1 MNRFTEMMILLV
13 VIGLFAGSSVGLT
26 FEENYPVGGPYEW
39 EANNWYNGSTYA
51 LPTSADRGEIG
62 YGRTCVVDGQTAEAD
77 NMEIGTTSPGGTLTV
92 NSGSLRIYEPTGW
105 AIKLGKS
112 FPGTINITG
121 GTMTIDSD
129 YSHGG
134 LQIGQSGATGT
145 VNISGGT
152 LNTDSV
158 SIGYA
163 QDGTMNVSGGVFNAS
178 GRVMITHQGTQVTN
192 TLLEISGNADINLT
206 GTAYNDGLNTYSGGT
221 LSIVGS
227 SATIDIAN
235 DLWIGGHND
244 DDPNT
249 VLSFQADSGGVSTI
263 NCDELLIAI
272 DSILDLSS
280 DGNTSNGTYTL
291 VSSTS
296 AVTQADLNNFRFSA
310 ATDTNKWS
318 NLTVTGSGPY
328 LVQVDYAGGAP
339 TYTLTV
345 NSGTGD
351 GSYEENTV
359 VNISADAPGV
369 GQLFDVWTGDT
380 TNVANV
386 NDPNTTI
393 TMPAAS
399 TAVTATYVD
408 DPNTFALTV
417 NSGTGDGIY
426 DPNTVVNI
434 YADPPGGGL
443 IFDVWT
449 GDTTNVADTADP
461 NTTITMPSADA
472 GVTATYIADP
482 NAPTTYTLTVNSGTG
497 DGNYDPNTVVN
508 IYADPPGVGWIFD
521 DWTGDTTNVANVNDA
536 NTTITMPAANTEVTA
551 TYVGDPNATLYKVTV
566 VGGVI
571 RDTGLTDGNFAEGAE
586 VWLRADLP
594 DPNKV
599 FNVWVMTAGPSPDP
613 MNKYKEEERSTAMLT
628 MKDSP
633 CTYESNYVND
643 PGATMDHFV
652 HGQDDGNGVY
662 LWDNPYNWTL
672 GRIPISGEQTEV
684 GDNWS
689 VVHSTI
695 RNYDVIGV
703 QELEIA
709 EYGMNDPDTGNGCSL
724 TIEGTGSFSATGY
737 LDVGKD
743 KVGYLYMQPGSS
755 VNVGGVLKMGADW
768 RWGRGI
774 VEMDGAYLYAGGG
787 LDVGTQDDPNDE
799 AVGGSTLTATDSN
812 LIFNNNIIILS
823 LNPAAPAEINLKG
836 TTVWDQ
842 TGGTECVIDLD
853 AIFNMEDGNLSVTV
867 KNLDFNTPSTVL
879 KLSGTGVSTISALAV
894 TFANGSQLDV
904 SALNVSD
911 GNYTVIDG
919 TSISDSG
926 LQFAAGTDAN
936 VWSFSVNT
944 GNGDLILTKGGGGP
958 VTYTLTVNSG
968 TGDGSYTES
977 TVVNIVADPPG
988 GGQLFDVWTGDTT
1001 NIDFVN
1007 NADANI
1013 TMPAANTTVTATYVA
1028 DPNSGTDIY
1037 DGPIAAEGD
1046 DAEESG
1052 IDGSIGTVSS
1062 DLEMAQETGGD
1073 DQVVGLRFTSVQVKT
1088 DATISI
1094 AYIQFRVDEADSGS
1108 VTLRIRGEAV
1118 DSAAAIATTAYE
1130 LSTRL
1135 SANPT
1140 TAYVDW
1146 SPPDWPTTGVAGPD
1160 QQANVASI
1168 IQELVNRPG
1177 WTPGNDI
1184 LLFITNETADPN
1196 VEENARVA
1204 TSYFSGFPPI
1214 IHVESTGGTGTIG
1227 YLLTVNN
1234 GTGDGSYDPN
1244 TVVNIVADAPS
1255 AGDIFDVWTGDT
1267 TNIDN
1272 VNNADAN
1279 ITMPPASTTVTAT
1292 YKDDPATYQLTVN
1305 SGTGDGFYA
1314 SSTVVDIDASSAP
1327 LGQLFD
1333 MWTGDTTN
1341 VADIYAASTTITMP
1355 AADSEITSTY
1365 ADDPNFVVPER
1376 GYTARPC
1383 SFDMDRD
1390 GIIGGTGDDDVGDG
1404 VTTDPDG
1411 DGIDEDIL
1419 YVDAD
1424 SGSDSTG
1431 DGSAGN
1437 PYKTVQYALDQ
1448 ADGPGDGAEDIIA
1461 IAGVFQEELTLTQ
1474 SGVAGYYTRDNF
1486 QFPDN
1491 PMMLIGWDKDNDGE
1505 YPPYD
1510 TDDTAVLDGNV
1521 DPNTFLGL
1529 AITND
1534 PAEKSYVEIAHLSI
1548 RNYGYDTLGD
1558 STPRGAMK
1566 LAPSNV
1572 GTVSHLYFHDVE
1584 MQSINDG
1591 INTDGYTIIWSFWC
1605 GSTPLQNIALINN
1618 LIDGT
1623 SGYGSRGSPTNG
1635 SGYWRVQNNTYNF
1648 TLGWYKD
1655 EGKPMLGTVWKVWG
1669 EHTDVEILYNLING
1683 ATSDSSTQIISGGGI
1698 NVRPC
1703 TRNYTIRGNESIN
1716 CRTAISVDGLSD
1728 GGCHD
1733 RSIDGIIIDRN
1744 IIRNT
1749 YTGWNYGPL
1758 QGIILK
1764 EGGTTT
1770 AETIEDVTITNN
1782 FISILD
1788 TGQVVTGIDSQVGN
1802 DGGPESGVITIAGN
1816 TIYGPGGGND
1826 YRGISVYSARAYPQE
1841 DYVIKNNIF
1850 ANTGPQNMNT
1860 RVSHAPIGWI
1870 ANGNIYDDDGNFNWD
1885 SSPTALI
1892 TFAEWQ
1898 TASGGDANS
1907 TTGDPVFVDEAT
1919 GDLHIDP
1926 SDTLVEGSGVDI
1938 TSITTVDY
1946 DGDARS
1952 SSTPW
1957 AGADIGDANGD
1968 PNAPPTYSL
1977 TVNSGTGDGSYEED
1991 TVVNIDADAPGTGQ
2005 AFDVWTGDTT
2015 NVANVNNP
2023 NTTITMPAASTA
2035 VTATYVN
2042 LLYALTVND
2051 GTGDGN
2057 YTYNTVVNIYAADP
2071 NAGQQFNVW
2080 TGDTSGIAN
2089 VNDAN
2094 TTITMPASA
2103 ANITATYEDIPGP
2116 TNDYASS
2123 ESTTRGTVSG
2133 DYTDTQSSNDT
2144 YEALTEVVH
2153 ANRSKLEHEWTFSV
2167 TGGSTVTF
2175 YVEAYKAGTE
2185 DDFDFDYST
2194 DGSNW
2199 TNMLT
2204 VTKTSDDDNDQSY
2217 SLPGNTS
2224 GTVYIRVID
2233 TNRVN
2238 KAKDLDT
2245 VYVDHMFIRSQP

>member
-1 MNRFTEMMILLV
+1 MILLV

-26 FEENYPVGGPYEW
+26 FEENYPGGGPYEW
-39 EANNWYNGSTYA
+39 EANNWYNGSTYV

-77 NMEIGTTSPGGTLTV
+77 NMEIGTASPGGTLTV

-105 AIKLGKS
+105 AIKLGKDY
-112 FPGTINITG
+112 PGTINITG

-129 YSHGG
+129 YAHGG

-192 TLLEISGNADINLT
+192 TLLEISGDADINLT
-206 GTAYNDGLNTYSGGT
+206 GTEYNDGLNTYSGGT

-263 NCDELLIAI
+263 NCDELLIAV

-280 DGNTSNGTYTL
+280 DGNTSSGTYTL
-291 VSSTS
+291 VSCTS
-296 AVTQADLNNFRFSA
+296 EVTQADLNNFSFSA

-328 LVQVDYAGGAP
+328 LVQVDYTGGLA

-351 GSYEENTV
+351 GAYEEDTV

-417 NSGTGDGIY
+417 NSGSGDGIY
-426 DPNTVVNI
+426 DPNTIVDI

-443 IFDVWT
+443 VFDVWT
-449 GDTTNVADTADP
+449 GDTQYITDVDEP
-461 NTTITMPSADA
+461 NTTFTMPSADA
-472 GVTATYIADP
+472 GVTATYMADP
-482 NAPTTYTLTVNSGTG
+482 NAPSTYTLTVNSGTG
-497 DGNYDPNTVVN
+497 DGDYDPNTVVN
-508 IYADPPGVGWIFD
+508 IYADAPGVGWIFD

-551 TYVGDPNATLYKVTV
+551 TYDVDPNATVYKLTV

-571 RDTGLTDGNFAEGAE
+571 RDTGLTDGNFAIGAD
-586 VWLRADLP
+586 VWIRADLP

-599 FNVWVMTAGPSPDP
+599 FNLWVMTAGPSPDP
-613 MNKYKEEERSTAMLT
+613 MNKYKEEDRSTAMLT
-628 MKDSP
+628 MKASP
-633 CTYESNYVND
+633 CTYESNYVDD
-643 PGATMDHFV
+643 PGATIDHFV

-672 GRIPISGEQTEV
+672 GRIPLSGEQTEI

-689 VVHSTI
+689 VVHGTI
-695 RNYDVIGV
+695 RNYDVVGV

-787 LDVGTQDDPNDE
+787 LDVGTQDDPNNE
-799 AVGGSTLTATDSN
+799 AVGGSKITATDAN

-853 AIFNMEDGNLSVTV
+853 AIFNMEGGNLSVTV

-904 SALNVSD
+904 SGLNVSD

-936 VWSFSVNT
+936 VWSFAFDG
-944 GNGDLILTKGGGGP
+944 GNGNLILTKGGGGGP
-958 VTYTLTVNSG
+958 STYSLTVNSG
-968 TGDGSYTES
+968 TGDGSYEED
-977 TVVNIVADPPG
+977 TVVNIVAD
-988 GGQLFDVWTGDTT
+988 T
-1001 NIDFVN
+1001 
-1007 NADANI
+1007 
-1013 TMPAANTTVTATYVA
+1013 
-1028 DPNSGTDIY
+1028 
-1037 DGPIAAEGD
+1037 
-1046 DAEESG
+1046 
-1052 IDGSIGTVSS
+1052 
-1062 DLEMAQETGGD
+1062 
-1073 DQVVGLRFTSVQVKT
+1073 
-1088 DATISI
+1088 
-1094 AYIQFRVDEADSGS
+1094 
-1108 VTLRIRGEAV
+1108 
-1118 DSAAAIATTAYE
+1118 
-1130 LSTRL
+1130 
-1135 SANPT
+1135 
-1140 TAYVDW
+1140 
-1146 SPPDWPTTGVAGPD
+1146 
-1160 QQANVASI
+1160 
-1168 IQELVNRPG
+1168 
-1177 WTPGNDI
+1177 
-1184 LLFITNETADPN
+1184 
-1196 VEENARVA
+1196 
-1204 TSYFSGFPPI
+1204 
-1214 IHVESTGGTGTIG
+1214 
-1227 YLLTVNN
+1227 
-1234 GTGDGSYDPN
+1234 
-1244 TVVNIVADAPS
+1244 PS

-1267 TNIDN
+1267 TNVAN
-1272 VNNADAN
+1272 VNNADTD

-1305 SGTGDGFYA
+1305 SGTGGGYYGP
-1314 SSTVVDIDASSAP
+1314 STVVDIVASSAP
-1327 LGQLFD
+1327 MGKLFD

-1341 VADIYAASTTITMP
+1341 VDDIYVASTTITMP
-1355 AADSEITSTY
+1355 AADTGITATY
-1365 ADDPNFVVPER
+1365 ADDPNYVASAA
-1376 GYTARPC
+1376 GYAARAC
-1383 SFDMDRD
+1383 GFDMDRD
-1390 GIIGGTGDDDVGDG
+1390 GIIGEVGEDDQVGDG

-1411 DGIDEDIL
+1411 DGVDEDII
-1419 YVDAD
+1419 YVDAS
-1424 SGSDSTG
+1424 SGNDTTG

-1437 PYKTVQYALDQ
+1437 PYKTIQKAFDV

-1474 SGVAGYYTRDNF
+1474 SGVAGYYIRDSF

-1491 PMMLIGWDKDNDGE
+1491 PMMLIGWDKDGDGE

-1510 TDDTAVLDGNV
+1510 ADDTAVLDGNV

-1558 STPRGAMK
+1558 NTPRGAMK
-1566 LAPSNV
+1566 LAPQNV

-1584 MQSINDG
+1584 MKSINDG

-1605 GSTPLQNIALINN
+1605 GSTPMQHIALINN

-1733 RSIDGIIIDRN
+1733 RSIDGIIIDQN

-1860 RVSHAPIGWI
+1860 RVSHAPTGWI

-1991 TVVNIDADAPGTGQ
+1991 TVVNIYADAPGTGQ

-2015 NVANVNNP
+2015 NVANVNDA

-2035 VTATYVN
+2035 VTATYMN
-2042 LLYALTVND
+2042 LLYALAVND

-2071 NAGQQFNVW
+2071 NAGQQFDVW

-2133 DYTDTQSSNDT
+2133 DYTDTLSSNDT

-2204 VTKTSDDDNDQSY
+2204 VTKTSDDDNEQSY
-2217 SLPGNTS
+2217 SLPSNTS

-2245 VYVDHMFIRSQP
+2245 VYVDHMYIRSE